1 VNPADPRDRASIL
14 QDLASADEEVR
25 RLAVERAPLL
35 PAAEALPILAGRL
48 GDESWRVRKSAVEC
62 LVHAPEDWP
71 VAGQLIEALG
81 DGENPGRRNAAV
93 EALVRMGRRMV
104 EPLLA
109 AAASP
114 DVDVRKLVVDALAG
128 IGSERAVPHLVA
140 MLDDADPNVRAATA
154 DALGAIGG
162 AEAVRALCRLALG
175 EDPDTLVRFSALR
188 ALARLETPLPASAL
202 KSALAEPVLRPVAFA
217 VLGHGDDP
225 ESLEALLAGLAAPS
239 RASREAAIEAL
250 LRRAARADGGSAERL
265 LERLRAAARAAP
277 ACVEDA
283 IRRLGDA
290 ELGMRLLLVQ
300 FLGVVRA
307 PESVVPLLHAAHDEA
322 LTEVVLGTLGGFGE
336 RIEALLDE
344 RWPGLEVEARALA
357 CELLGRSCGAVG
369 AARLAAA
376 LDDVDPMVRSAAAR
390 GLARRRDPLALRV
403 LIRRLEAS
411 AGDGEPEAQDER
423 DAITE
428 ALVAIATAAAAD
440 ARRSTLELLASGFDG
455 AAEPVR
461 LAVARVLREVAGPE
475 HAEHMSLLVQDP
487 SPAVRR
493 AAVAALARMGAEPAA
508 EMLHLALADEDA
520 AVRMAAAA
528 ALGERPSARTLPDL
542 ERLFGDEDAG
552 VRAAGVRALAAL
564 PPEALAEPALRERV
578 EALLRGALADVAP
591 VAIAAVEAFERM
603 GEALALG
610 PVRDVIGHPDPEV
623 VQSAVRCLQR
633 HGAEEDVQALLPLL
647 GHPHWAVRADAIQAF
662 AERRMR
668 SALPPVLRRL
678 ELEQDE
684 FVRDVLLRALARLE
698 EG

>member
-1 VNPADPRDRASIL
+1 VSAADPRDRASIL
-14 QDLASADEEVR
+14 HDLASADEEVR

-35 PAAEALPILAGRL
+35 SAAEALPILAGRL

-62 LVHAPEDWP
+62 LVQAPEDWP
-71 VAGQLIEALG
+71 VAGQLIEALADG
-81 DGENPGRRNAAV
+81 DNPGRRNAAV

-128 IGSERAVPHLVA
+128 IGSERAVPDLVA
-140 MLDDADPNVRAATA
+140 MLGDADPNVRAAAA

-162 AEAVRALCRLALG
+162 PEAVRALGALALG
-175 EDPDTLVRFSALR
+175 EDRDTLVRFSALR
-188 ALARLETPLPASAL
+188 ALARLETPLPAAAL

-225 ESLEALLAGLAAPS
+225 ESVEALLGGLAAPS

-250 LRRAARADGGSAERL
+250 LRVAARADGAGADAL
-265 LERLRAAARAAP
+265 LARVRRAALATP

-283 IRRLGDA
+283 IRRVGEA
-290 ELGMRLLLVQ
+290 ELGVRLLLVQ
-300 FLGVVRA
+300 FLGVVGA
-307 PESVVPLLHAAHDEA
+307 PECVVPLLHAAQDEA
-322 LTEVVLGTLGGFGE
+322 LAEVVLATLSGFGE
-336 RIEALLDE
+336 RVEALLDE
-344 RWPGLEVEARALA
+344 RWPTLDVEARALA
-357 CELLGRSCGAVG
+357 CELLGRSGGACG

-376 LDDVDPMVRSAAAR
+376 LDDIDPMVRIAAAR
-390 GLARRRDPLALRV
+390 GLGRRRDPIALRA
-403 LIRRLEAS
+403 LLRRLEAG
-411 AGDGEPEAQDER
+411 AGDLEPEAQDER
-423 DAITE
+423 DAATE

-440 ARRSTLELLASGFDG
+440 ARRSTLELLAAGFDG

-475 HAEHMSLLVQDP
+475 HAEHMALLVQDP
-487 SPAVRR
+487 SAAVRR
-493 AAVAALARMGAEPAA
+493 AAVAALARMGAESAA

-520 AVRMAAAA
+520 AVRIAAAA
-528 ALGERPSARTLPDL
+528 ALGEAPTPATLPDL
-542 ERLFGDEDAG
+542 ERLLGDDDAG
-552 VRAAGVRALAAL
+552 VRAAGVRAVAAL
-564 PPEALAEPALRERV
+564 PPAALAEPALAARV
-578 EALLRGALADVAP
+578 AALLAGALDDVAP

-603 GEALALG
+603 GGALPLG
-610 PVRDVIGHPDPEV
+610 PVRGVIGHPDPEV

-678 ELEQDE
+678 EREQDE

>member
-1 VNPADPRDRASIL
+1 VSASDPRDRASIR
-14 QDLASADEEVR
+14 QDLASADEDVR

-35 PAAEALPILAGRL
+35 PAAEALPILADRL

-62 LVHAPEDWP
+62 LVRAPEDWP
-71 VAGQLIEALG
+71 VAGHLIDALA

-93 EALVRMGRRMV
+93 EALVRAGRRMV

-109 AAASP
+109 AAGSS
-114 DVDVRKLVVDALAG
+114 DVDVRKLIVDALAG
-128 IGSERAVPHLVA
+128 IGSERAVPRLVG
-140 MLDDADPNVRAATA
+140 MLDDADPNVRAAAA

-162 AEAVRALCRLALG
+162 PEAVRALCGLALR
-175 EDPDTLVRFSALR
+175 DDQDTLVRFSALR
-188 ALARLETPLPASAL
+188 ALARLETPLPAATL

-225 ESLEALLAGLAAPS
+225 ESGEALLAGLASAS
-239 RASREAAIEAL
+239 RASREAAVEAL
-250 LRRAARADGGSAERL
+250 LRKAARADAAGSERL
-265 LERLRAAARAAP
+265 LARVRAAALAAP
-277 ACVEDA
+277 ACIEDA
-283 IRRLGDA
+283 IRRLADA
-290 ELGMRLLLVQ
+290 ELGVRLLLVQ

-307 PESVVPLLHAAHDEA
+307 PESVVPLLGAAQDEA
-322 LTEVVLGTLGGFGE
+322 LTEVALATLAAFGDDVE
-336 RIEALLDE
+336 VLLDE
-344 RWPGLEVEARALA
+344 RWQGLDVESRALA
-357 CELLGRSCGAVG
+357 CELLGRSGGACG
-369 AARLAAA
+369 AARLAAS
-376 LDDVDPMVRSAAAR
+376 LDDIDPAVRVAAAR
-390 GLARRRDPLALRV
+390 GLARRADAGALRALV
-403 LIRRLEAS
+403 RRLEAT
-411 AGDGEPEAQDER
+411 AGDPEPEAQDER
-423 DAITE
+423 DAMTE

-440 ARRSTLELLASGFDG
+440 ARRRTLELLAAGFDG

-461 LAVARVLREVAGPE
+461 LAVARVLREVGGPE

-493 AAVAALARMGAEPAA
+493 AAVAALARMGGGPA

-520 AVRMAAAA
+520 AVRVAAAT
-528 ALGERPSARTLPDL
+528 ALGEAAGAHTLPDL
-542 ERLFGDEDAG
+542 ERLLGDQDPA
-552 VRAAGVRALAAL
+552 VRAAAMRALAAL
-564 PPEALAEPALRERV
+564 EPAALAQPATRARV
-578 EALLRGALADVAP
+578 EALLASALGDVAP

-603 GEALALG
+603 GGALSLA
-610 PVRDVIGHPDPEV
+610 PVRGVIGHADPEV

-633 HGAEEDVQALLPLL
+633 HGSEEDVQALLPLL

-662 AERRMR
+662 SERRLR

>member
-1 VNPADPRDRASIL
+1 MNVPDPRDHASIL

-35 PAAEALPILAGRL
+35 PAAQALPVLAGRL

-71 VAGQLIEALG
+71 VAGHLIEALA

-93 EALVRMGRRMV
+93 EALVRVGRRMV

-128 IGSERAVPHLVA
+128 IGSERAVPHLIG
-140 MLDDADPNVRAATA
+140 MLADADPNVRAAAA

-162 AEAVRALCRLALG
+162 PDAVRALCGLALG
-175 EDPDTLVRFSALR
+175 EEQDTLVRFSALR
-188 ALARLETPLPASAL
+188 ALARLEMPLPAAAL

-225 ESLEALLAGLAAPS
+225 ESTDALLAGLSAPS

-250 LRRAARADGGSAERL
+250 LRVAARADRGSAERL
-265 LERLRAAARAAP
+265 LARVRNAALAAP

-283 IRRLGDA
+283 IRRLADA
-290 ELGMRLLLVQ
+290 ELGVRLLLVQ

-307 PESVVPLLHAAHDEA
+307 PESVVPLLGAAQDEA
-322 LTEVVLGTLGGFGE
+322 LAEVVLETLSGFGE
-336 RIEALLDE
+336 RAETLLDE
-344 RWPGLEVEARALA
+344 RWQGLDVDARALA
-357 CELLGRSCGAVG
+357 CELLGRSCGACG
-369 AARLAAA
+369 AVRLAAA
-376 LDDVDPMVRSAAAR
+376 LEDPDPMVRIAAAR
-390 GLARRRDPLALRV
+390 GLARRRDPLALRALV
-403 LIRRLEAS
+403 RRLEAT
-411 AGDGEPEAQDER
+411 AGDSEPEAQDER
-423 DAITE
+423 DAVTE
-428 ALVAIATAAAAD
+428 ALVAIATATADD

-487 SPAVRR
+487 SPAVRC
-493 AAVAALARMGAEPAA
+493 AAVAALARMGAESAA

-520 AVRMAAAA
+520 AVRIAAAS
-528 ALGERPSARTLPDL
+528 ALGEAPTARTLPDL
-542 ERLFGDEDAG
+542 ERLLGDDDPG
-552 VRAAGVRALAAL
+552 VRAAALRALAAL
-564 PPEALAEPALRERV
+564 PPAALAEPAVRARV
-578 EALLRGALADVAP
+578 ESLLGGALGDVAP

-603 GEALALG
+603 GGALALE
-610 PVRDVIGHPDPEV
+610 PVRSVIGHPDPEV
-623 VQSAVRCLQR
+623 VQSAVRCLER

-662 AERRMR
+662 ADRRMR